1 MSLTEKL
8 KRRQTGKRGGMSP
21 GAPGSDVQDEHAL
34 QTHYHAATVRTADDP
49 VLHIPETLPQRKLLC

>member
-1 MSLTEKL
+1 
-8 KRRQTGKRGGMSP
+8 MSP

-34 QTHYHAATVRTADDP
+34 QTHYHAATVRTANDP